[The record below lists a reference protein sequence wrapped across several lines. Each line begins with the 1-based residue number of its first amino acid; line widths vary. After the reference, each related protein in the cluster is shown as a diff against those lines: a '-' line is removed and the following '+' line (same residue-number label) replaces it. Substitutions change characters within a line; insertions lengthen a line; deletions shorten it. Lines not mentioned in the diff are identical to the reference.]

1 MPNKA
6 HTLLP
11 PEYGPRYGG
20 FTVNDKCVLIRI
32 TFKKKSGGFRWF
44 ESIPHM
50 LRKAP
55 TNLAEL
61 KTRLRVRAHGST
73 NL

>member
-1 MPNKA
+1 MGVSQLMINV
-6 HTLLP
+6 
-11 PEYGPRYGG
+11 
-20 FTVNDKCVLIRI
+20 FTFFGRFSL
-32 TFKKKSGGFRWF
+32 F